1 MDPRY
6 GSPSRNSKFKP
17 IKQASIDI

>member
-6 GSPSRNSKFKP
+6 GSPSRISKFKP